1 MVEKLSRSHVKMV
14 RLGHPA
20 RLLPSILDH
29 SLDLILNYCERG
41 KIVADIRQ
49 ERDTLLE
56 KARKIRDKLERKKI
70 YQEAKLLRKEISER
84 EKTILKDTLAS
95 AQVILSTLTGSGTPL
110 LADMRFDYVI
120 IDEVSQ
126 AKEAECWIAILK
138 GDRLIAAGDPFQL
151 PPTIKSSG
159 MTKVQLE
166 KTLFHRLV
174 DLYGPSIQH
183 LLTIQYRMNSSI
195 MSWSSS
201 EFYAGKLIAHPAVAN
216 WRLCELPNVVDNSL
230 TRAVLILIDT
240 AGCDCLE
247 ATREHE
253 EDSKY
258 NENEAILVQ
267 QHIEQLIQA
276 GVSPADIG
284 VITPYNAQ
292 VCFSS
297 VMEVA
302 NHIRPLSNGGGGEGY
317 PACLPSPHTYVNME
331 SSRIHLLAWSEKS
344 SRAVGSFVLYSSH
357 SSSVLFVFFPLFLL
371 LLLLLLFEICSSV

>member
-1 MVEKLSRSHVKMV
+1 MV

-29 SLDLILNYCERG
+29 SLDLILNYSERG
-41 KIVADIRQ
+41 KIITDIRQ

-56 KARKIRDKLERKKI
+56 TVRKTRDKMERKKI
-70 YQEAKLLRKEISER
+70 YQEAKILRKEISER
-84 EKTILKDTLAS
+84 EKTVLKDTLAS
-95 AQVILSTLTGSGTPL
+95 AQVILSTLTGSGTQL

-120 IDEVSQ
+120 IDEISQ

-159 MTKVQLE
+159 TIKVQLE

-174 DLYGPSIQH
+174 DLYGSSIQH

-195 MSWSSS
+195 MSWSSM
-201 EFYAGKLIAHPAVAN
+201 EFYDGKLIAHPMVTD
-216 WRLCELPNVVDNSL
+216 WRLCELPNVIDNPL

-240 AGCDCLE
+240 AGCDYLE
-247 ATREHE
+247 STRERE

-258 NENEAILVQ
+258 NENEAILVE

-276 GVSPADIG
+276 GVSPIDIG

-292 VCFSS
+292 VRFSF
-297 VMEVA
+297 VRGVA
-302 NHIRPLSNGGGGEGY
+302 DHLGSLSNEGGGGEKG
-317 PACLPSPHTYVNME
+317 
-331 SSRIHLLAWSEKS
+331 
-344 SRAVGSFVLYSSH
+344 
-357 SSSVLFVFFPLFLL
+357 
-371 LLLLLLFEICSSV
+371 